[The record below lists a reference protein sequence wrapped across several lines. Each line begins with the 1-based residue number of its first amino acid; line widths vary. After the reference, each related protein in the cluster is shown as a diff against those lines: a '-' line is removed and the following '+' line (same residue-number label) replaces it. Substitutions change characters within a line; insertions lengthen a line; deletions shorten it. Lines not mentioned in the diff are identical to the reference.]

1 MKITIL
7 LVAALAVLALGH
19 RSHQIETNLEG
30 TEMTERFEMHSHYW
44 ARFMGEAV
52 MDRLLS
58 APIVPKVLEHLTDI
72 IARCEET
79 NTIEECSSQKELE
92 WLSNN
97 CEDPRFVKYVQEAF
111 VDFLYGEDCDDLEEE
126 FEKEIGENT
135 QPECEGET
143 VDHTEIA
150 STGVVNEAGIVT
162 EAAPVVSTGPAVL
175 AQFRHN
181 KSIIKKVKKAGK
193 KASKKAKKL
202 ANSL

>member
-19 RSHQIETNLEG
+19 RSHQIETNLDG

-44 ARFMGEAV
+44 AKFMGKAV

-72 IARCEET
+72 IARCEE
-79 NTIEECSSQKELE
+79 NNSIDECSDPKQLD
-92 WLSNN
+92 WLANN
-97 CEDPRFVKYVQEAF
+97 CHDPRFVKYVQEAF
-111 VDFLYGEDCDDLEEE
+111 VDFLDGEDCDDLEEE

-143 VDHTEIA
+143 ADHSEIT
-150 STGVVNEAGIVT
+150 STGIVNDEGVVI

-175 AQFRHN
+175 AQFRN
-181 KSIIKKVKKAGK
+181 DKSILKKVKKAGK
-193 KASKKAKKL
+193 KAAKKAKKL
-202 ANSL
+202 AKSL